1 MSWALVGKP
10 SAVGVAAGAI
20 AGLVAITPAAGFVD
34 TMPALAI
41 GVGAGLLCYGAVQLR
56 IKMRLDDSLDV
67 VGVHGVGGA
76 WGAFATGIFAVAT
89 VGGGAGLIDD
99 NAGQLA
105 RQLTGIGATM
115 AYSFIVTFVILKVL
129 DMTVGLRVTEDAEL
143 VGVDASEHGERG
155 YVFDV

>member
-1 MSWALVGKP
+1 MAGKP
-10 SAVGVAAGAI
+10 SAVGVAAGAV

-34 TMPALAI
+34 VMPALAI
-41 GVGAGLLCYGAVQLR
+41 GVGAGLFCYGAVQLR
-56 IKMRLDDSLDV
+56 IRMRLDDSLDV

-76 WGAFATGIFAVAT
+76 WGAFATGIFAVAA

-105 RQLTGIGATM
+105 RQLTGIGATFG
-115 AYSFIVTFVILKVL
+115 YSFVVTFVILKVL
-129 DMTVGLRVTEDAEL
+129 DLAVGLRVEEEAERI
-143 VGVDASEHGERG
+143 GIDQSEHGERG